1 MASPPIARLAVP
13 VVIATAALHL
23 VLAAEGNSAVASVI
37 LLMMALVCL
46 RCAHALWRRPSAQ
59 AWLTTAGCSVA
70 MAAIHIV
77 VCGPLGVAPMTDGM
91 SMSGDDHAS
100 SDFRLLGHLHRL
112 DWLVLL
118 LTLIEVGFV
127 LTGWLLTSKND
138 LSAPCADLPA
148 SSRQEPLADTAAVA
162 A

>member
-1 MASPPIARLAVP
+1 
-13 VVIATAALHL
+13 
-23 VLAAEGNSAVASVI
+23 
-37 LLMMALVCL
+37 
-46 RCAHALWRRPSAQ
+46 
-59 AWLTTAGCSVA
+59 
-70 MAAIHIV
+70 
-77 VCGPLGVAPMTDGM
+77 M

-138 LSAPCADLPA
+138 LCAPCADLPA
-148 SSRQEPLADTAAVA
+148 RSRQEPIAGTAALA